1 MMKKLIS
8 SFLNLSILSIIS
20 INPISLNGNEL
31 NGFNKVFQVFN
42 NQNLINQN
50 LNNKDKIK
58 LVGISKLSKP
68 LILLEINGSIFEIK
82 LGEEKFDYNFFK
94 IENSLVYIKKN
105 NIEYQLKIG
114 EKPISIK
121 VKSSVFTSNL
131 SSEKLLKDII
141 SNDESINLELENF
154 KKSVIDQIS
163 KIPLNNF
170 EKEITNEVIRSP
182 GRSDAGRLGFKIPST
197 IINQSVNTIGLKEN
211 DIILSINNIPMEKIN
226 DIYKL
231 YINKEIKTYFIEV
244 KRSNKL
250 IMVEWYR

>member
-1 MMKKLIS
+1 MKKLIN

-20 INPISLNGNEL
+20 INPIPLNGNEL
-31 NGFNKVFQVFN
+31 NGFKKIFQVFN
-42 NQNLINQN
+42 NQNLTYQN
-50 LNNKDKIK
+50 LNNNDKIK

-94 IENSLVYIKKN
+94 IQNSLVYIKKN

-121 VKSSVFTSNL
+121 VESSVFTSNL

-141 SNDESINLELENF
+141 SNDETINLELENF
-154 KKSVIDQIS
+154 KKSVIEKIT

-170 EKEITNEVIRSP
+170 EQDIAYEIIKSP

-197 IINQSVNTIGLKEN
+197 IINQSVNTLGLKEN
-211 DIILSINNIPMEKIN
+211 DIILSINNIPIEKIN
-226 DIYKL
+226 DIYNL

-250 IMVEWYR
+250 IMIEWYR

>member
-82 LGEEKFDYNFFK
+82 LGEEKFDYNFIK

-105 NIEYQLKIG
+105 NIEYKLKIG

-131 SSEKLLKDII
+131 SSEM
-141 SNDESINLELENF
+141 
-154 KKSVIDQIS
+154 KS
-163 KIPLNNF
+163 F
-170 EKEITNEVIRSP
+170 
-182 GRSDAGRLGFKIPST
+182 
-197 IINQSVNTIGLKEN
+197 
-211 DIILSINNIPMEKIN
+211 
-226 DIYKL
+226 
-231 YINKEIKTYFIEV
+231 
-244 KRSNKL
+244 
-250 IMVEWYR
+250 

>member
-1 MMKKLIS
+1 MKKLIS

>member
-1 MMKKLIS
+1 MKKLIS
-8 SFLNLSILSIIS
+8 SFLNLLILSIIS
-20 INPISLNGNEL
+20 INPISLNGNE
-31 NGFNKVFQVFN
+31 
-42 NQNLINQN
+42 LINQN

-58 LVGISKLSKP
+58 LVGISKLSYP

>member
-58 LVGISKLSKP
+58 LVGISKLSYP

>member
-1 MMKKLIS
+1 M
-8 SFLNLSILSIIS
+8 
-20 INPISLNGNEL
+20 
-31 NGFNKVFQVFN
+31 
-42 NQNLINQN
+42 
-50 LNNKDKIK
+50 
-58 LVGISKLSKP
+58 
-68 LILLEINGSIFEIK
+68 
-82 LGEEKFDYNFFK
+82 
-94 IENSLVYIKKN
+94 
-105 NIEYQLKIG
+105 KIG

>member
-1 MMKKLIS
+1 MKKLIS
-8 SFLNLSILSIIS
+8 SFLNLLILSIIS

-50 LNNKDKIK
+50 LNNKDKVK
-58 LVGISKLSKP
+58 LVGISTLSDP

-94 IENSLVYIKKN
+94 IENSIVYIKKN

>member
-1 MMKKLIS
+1 MKKLINS
-8 SFLNLSILSIIS
+8 VLNFSILSIIS

-42 NQNLINQN
+42 NQNLINHN

>member
-1 MMKKLIS
+1 MKKLINI
-8 SFLNLSILSIIS
+8 FLNLSILSIIS
-20 INPISLNGNEL
+20 IIPVTLNGNEL
-31 NGFNKVFQVFN
+31 NGFNKLLQVFN
-42 NQNLINQN
+42 NRNSLNQN
-50 LNNKDKIK
+50 LVNEDLIK
-58 LVGISKLSKP
+58 LVGISKLNKP

-82 LGEEKFDYNFFK
+82 LGEEKFDYNFFE
-94 IENSLVYIKKN
+94 IENSIVYIKKN

-121 VKSSVFTSNL
+121 VESSVFTSNL

-141 SNDESINLELENF
+141 SNSEYINIELENF
-154 KKSVIDQIS
+154 KKSVIDQITEIS
-163 KIPLNNF
+163 LNNF
-170 EKEITNEVIRSP
+170 ERDIVDEVIRSP

-197 IINQSVNTIGLKEN
+197 IINQSVNTLGLKEN
-211 DIILSINNIPMEKIN
+211 DMILSINNIPIEKIN

-231 YINKEIKTYFIEV
+231 YKNKEIKTYFIEV